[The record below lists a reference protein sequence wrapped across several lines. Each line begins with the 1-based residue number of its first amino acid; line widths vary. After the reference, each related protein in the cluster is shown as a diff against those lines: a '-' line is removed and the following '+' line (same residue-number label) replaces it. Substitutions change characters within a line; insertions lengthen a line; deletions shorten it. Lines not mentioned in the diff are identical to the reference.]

1 MEVEGRL
8 KKEVI
13 ICIYTYGGFTL
24 LYWRRE
30 WQTTSAF
37 CLENLIN
44 SMKRQKDITPK
55 DAPSMSVGVQNV
67 TGEEQRNSPRGMK
80 SLAQSR
86 NDTHFWMPLVVK
98 VK

>member
-30 WQTTSAF
+30 WQSTSAF

-44 SMKRQKDITPK
+44 SMKRQKDITPE
-55 DAPSMSVGVQNV
+55 DQIPRLIGVQYASGEEWREITNSSRKNEV
-67 TGEEQRNSPRGMK
+67 TG
-80 SLAQSR
+80 
-86 NDTHFWMPLVVK
+86 
-98 VK
+98 